1 MSFKYYNERTGRYE
15 PFTIPALKGER
26 GERGI
31 QGPKGDKGDKGDR
44 GDQGVVFTPSVDAN
58 GNLSWTNNGGL
69 TNPQSANIR
78 GPQGPQG
85 IQGIQGVKGDKGEKG
100 DPGTASLAINDNV
113 TNTASAWSGQKIAQE
128 LELKIGFRYLD

>member
-1 MSFKYYNERTGRYE
+1 MSFKYYNEKTGRYE

-31 QGPKGDKGDKGDR
+31 QGPKGD
-44 GDQGVVFTPSVDAN
+44 
-58 GNLSWTNNGGL
+58 
-69 TNPQSANIR
+69 
-78 GPQGPQG
+78 
-85 IQGIQGVKGDKGEKG
+85 KGDKGEKG